1 MDSVTI
7 EELKGLVK
15 ELIISQKETDLRFKE
30 TDSKFKETDSKFKE
44 TDSKFK
50 ETDSK
55 FKETDLKFQQTDKR
69 IKEAFDLFEGQW
81 GKLMESLI
89 EGDLI
94 KLLKDKNIAVHRV
107 SSRIHGIYDNQEYE
121 YDLIAHNGNEIVIV
135 EVKTTLRVK
144 YVNKFVE
151 DLKKAKERMKE
162 YENFNIYGGVAFL
175 RSEEE
180 SAKYAESMG
189 LFVIR
194 STGNSAH
201 IINADSFEPHI
212 F

>member
-15 ELIISQKETDLRFKE
+15 ELIISQKETD
-30 TDSKFKETDSKFKE
+30 
-44 TDSKFK
+44 
-50 ETDSK
+50 SK
-55 FKETDLKFQQTDKR
+55 FKETDLKFQQTDKH

-194 STGNSAH
+194 ATGNSAH
-201 IINADSFEPHI
+201 IINAPSFEPHV

>member
-69 IKEAFDLFEGQW
+69 IKEAFDLFEGHW

-107 SSRIHGIYDNQEYE
+107 SSRIHGIYDNQ
-121 YDLIAHNGNEIVIV
+121 
-135 EVKTTLRVK
+135 
-144 YVNKFVE
+144 
-151 DLKKAKERMKE
+151 
-162 YENFNIYGGVAFL
+162 
-175 RSEEE
+175 
-180 SAKYAESMG
+180 
-189 LFVIR
+189 
-194 STGNSAH
+194 
-201 IINADSFEPHI
+201 
-212 F
+212 